1 MHMTSQDPVY
11 ITGHQH
17 PDTDSIASAIAY
29 SFFKRSM
36 GIRAIPCRLGSVNAE
51 SAWLLKR
58 FGFEEPMLL
67 TDARVRLSDITLDP
81 PTFIKPDTT
90 IFESLRQMEEQG
102 HTYCGVVDDDM
113 HLLGLV
119 TKGDIAQVG
128 LGDTHHNIDILSKTP
143 LDNFVKTLGGK
154 LIYRDDEMHLNG
166 KVSMIAMAEI
176 AQLDAYQI
184 EDRIVIL
191 GSNSVAQRHAIERG
205 AGLLIIVWANS
216 VEPDV
221 IELAKAHHCPII
233 ISGHGAMNTSRYIY
247 FAPAASTIMKT
258 SIVTF
263 TDIELA
269 EDVGKKMLRS
279 RFHIYPV
286 INTERKLVGYV
297 ARYHIMNCKNKQII
311 LVDHNEFSQSVRAI
325 EKARVLEVID
335 HHRINDFSTTQP
347 VAFRNEI
354 VGSSATIVSTIFREN
369 QIPIPQNLAGLL
381 LGALLSDTMNFHSP
395 TTTPKDIQTANILA
409 AMADLDIEE
418 FARDMF
424 AVTANTSGKTYSE
437 MINQDMKIYDIKEC
451 KLAISQVIVTSTKAL
466 REDDQEIQQAVESF
480 AAKKRL
486 DLSVLVFTSIMENG
500 SIIYAGGNRAAWIPE
515 AFPNRENEEHSFQ
528 QDLLSRK
535 KQILP
540 KINDIIDKY
549 M

>member
-1 MHMTSQDPVY
+1 MTAQDPVY

-36 GIRAIPCRLGSVNAE
+36 GIRSIPCRLGPLNAE
-51 SAWLLKR
+51 SSWLLKR

-81 PTFIKPDTT
+81 PTFIKADTT
-90 IFESLRQMEEQG
+90 IFESLRQMEAQG
-102 HTYCGVVDDDM
+102 HTYCGVVDDEM
-113 HLLGLV
+113 HLLGLM

-143 LDNFVKTLGGK
+143 LDNFVKTLDGK
-154 LIYRDDEMHLNG
+154 LIYRDDMMRING
-166 KVSMIAMAEI
+166 KVSMIAMTGAS
-176 AQLDAYQI
+176 QLDAYQI
-184 EDRIVIL
+184 EGRIVIL
-191 GSNSVAQRHAIERG
+191 GNSPVAQKHAIEKG
-205 AGLLIIVWANS
+205 AGLLIIVWADS
-216 VEPDV
+216 VDPEV
-221 IELAKAHHCPII
+221 IETAKAHHCPII
-233 ISGHGAMNTSRYIY
+233 ISGHGAMNTSRYVY
-247 FAPAASTIMKT
+247 FAPSASTIMKT
-258 SIVTF
+258 KLVTF

-409 AMADLDIEE
+409 AMADLDIDA

-424 AVTANTSGKTYSE
+424 AVTANTDGKTYSE
-437 MINQDMKIYDIKEC
+437 MINQDMKVYDIKEC
-451 KLAISQVIVTSTKAL
+451 KLSISQVIVTSTESL
-466 REDDQEIQQAVESF
+466 REDDREIQQAVESF

-515 AFPNRENEEHSFQ
+515 AFPNAENEEHSFQ
-528 QDLLSRK
+528 KDLLSRK

>member
-1 MHMTSQDPVY
+1 
-11 ITGHQH
+11 
-17 PDTDSIASAIAY
+17 
-29 SFFKRSM
+29 
-36 GIRAIPCRLGSVNAE
+36 
-51 SAWLLKR
+51 
-58 FGFEEPMLL
+58 
-67 TDARVRLSDITLDP
+67 
-81 PTFIKPDTT
+81 
-90 IFESLRQMEEQG
+90 
-102 HTYCGVVDDDM
+102 
-113 HLLGLV
+113 
-119 TKGDIAQVG
+119 
-128 LGDTHHNIDILSKTP
+128 
-143 LDNFVKTLGGK
+143 
-154 LIYRDDEMHLNG
+154 
-166 KVSMIAMAEI
+166 
-176 AQLDAYQI
+176 
-184 EDRIVIL
+184 
-191 GSNSVAQRHAIERG
+191 
-205 AGLLIIVWANS
+205 
-216 VEPDV
+216 
-221 IELAKAHHCPII
+221 
-233 ISGHGAMNTSRYIY
+233 
-247 FAPAASTIMKT
+247 
-258 SIVTF
+258 
-263 TDIELA
+263 
-269 EDVGKKMLRS
+269 MLRS

-540 KINDIIDKY
+540 RINEIVDKY

>member
-1 MHMTSQDPVY
+1 MTSQDPVY

-58 FGFEEPMLL
+58 FGFDEPMLL

-102 HTYCGVVDDDM
+102 HTYCGVVDDEM

-143 LDNFVKTLGGK
+143 LDNFVKTLDGK
-154 LIYRDDEMHLNG
+154 LIYRDDAMHLNG

-191 GSNSVAQRHAIERG
+191 GSSSVAQRHAIERG

-258 SIVTF
+258 NIVTF

-395 TTTPKDIQTANILA
+395 TTTQKDIQTANILA

-540 KINDIIDKY
+540 KINDVIDKY

>member
-1 MHMTSQDPVY
+1 MTSQDPVY

-102 HTYCGVVDDDM
+102 HTYCGVVDDEM

-143 LDNFVKTLGGK
+143 LDNFVKTLDGK
-154 LIYRDDEMHLNG
+154 LIYRDDAMHLNG

-191 GSNSVAQRHAIERG
+191 GSSSVAQRHAIERG

-258 SIVTF
+258 NIVTF

-395 TTTPKDIQTANILA
+395 TTTQKDIQTANILA

-540 KINDIIDKY
+540 KINDVIDKY

>member
-1 MHMTSQDPVY
+1 MTSQDPVY

>member
-1 MHMTSQDPVY
+1 MTSQDPVY

-81 PTFIKPDTT
+81 PTFIKPNTT

-102 HTYCGVVDDDM
+102 HTYCGVVDDEM

-143 LDNFVKTLGGK
+143 LDNFVKTLDGK
-154 LIYRDDEMHLNG
+154 LIYRDDAMHLNG

-191 GSNSVAQRHAIERG
+191 GSSSVAQRHAIERG

-258 SIVTF
+258 NIVTF

-395 TTTPKDIQTANILA
+395 TTTQKDIQTANILA

-540 KINDIIDKY
+540 KINDVIDKY

>member
-1 MHMTSQDPVY
+1 
-11 ITGHQH
+11 
-17 PDTDSIASAIAY
+17 
-29 SFFKRSM
+29 
-36 GIRAIPCRLGSVNAE
+36 
-51 SAWLLKR
+51 
-58 FGFEEPMLL
+58 
-67 TDARVRLSDITLDP
+67 
-81 PTFIKPDTT
+81 
-90 IFESLRQMEEQG
+90 MEEQG

-143 LDNFVKTLGGK
+143 LDNFVKTLDGK

-191 GSNSVAQRHAIERG
+191 GSSSVAQRHAIERG

-258 SIVTF
+258 NIVTF

-540 KINDIIDKY
+540 RINEIVDKY

>member
-1 MHMTSQDPVY
+1 MTSQDPVY

-81 PTFIKPDTT
+81 PTYIKPDTT

-102 HTYCGVVDDDM
+102 HTYCGVVDDEM

>member
-1 MHMTSQDPVY
+1 MPMTTNDPVY

-29 SFFKRSM
+29 AFFKRSM
-36 GIRAIPCRLGSVNAE
+36 GIRAIPCRLGPLNAE

-67 TDARVRLSDITLDP
+67 TDARVRLADIALDP
-81 PTFIKPDTT
+81 PTYIKPDTT
-90 IFESLRQMEEQG
+90 IFESLRQMEEVG
-102 HTYCGVVDDDM
+102 HTYCGVVDDEM
-113 HLLGLV
+113 HLLGLL

-128 LGDTHHNIDILSKTP
+128 LGDTHYNIDILSKTP
-143 LDNFVKTLGGK
+143 LDNFVKTLDGT
-154 LIYRDDEMHLNG
+154 LVYRDDEMHLNG
-166 KVSMIAMAEI
+166 KVSLIAMTGAS
-176 AQLDAYQI
+176 QLDAYQI
-184 EDRIVIL
+184 EGRIVIV
-191 GSNSVAQRHAIERG
+191 GNNAEAQKHVIENG
-205 AGLLIIVWANS
+205 AGLLIVVWAD
-216 VEPDV
+216 EIAPEV
-221 IELAKAHHCPII
+221 IEIAKAHHCPII

-247 FAPAASTIMKT
+247 FAPSAETIMKT
-258 SIVTF
+258 KLVTF

-279 RFHIYPV
+279 RYHIYPV
-286 INTERKLVGYV
+286 VDTAKKLVGYV
-297 ARYHIMNCKNKQII
+297 ARYHIMNCSNKQII

-409 AMADLDIEE
+409 AMADLDIDE

-424 AVTANTSGKTYSE
+424 AVTANTDGKTYSE
-437 MINQDMKIYDIKEC
+437 MINQDMKIYDIKET
-451 KLAISQVIVTSTKAL
+451 KLSISQVIVTSTKEL
-466 REDDQEIQQAVESF
+466 GEDSRDIQQALESF
-480 AAKKRL
+480 AVKKRL
-486 DLSVLVFTSIMENG
+486 DLSVLVFTSILENG
-500 SIIYAGGNRAAWIPE
+500 SVVYAGGNRAAWIPE
-515 AFPNRENEEHSFQ
+515 AFPNRANEEHSFQ

-540 KINDIIDKY
+540 KITEVIDRY

>member
-1 MHMTSQDPVY
+1 MTSQDPVY

-102 HTYCGVVDDDM
+102 HTYCGVVDDEM

-143 LDNFVKTLGGK
+143 LDNFVKTLDGK
-154 LIYRDDEMHLNG
+154 LVYRDDAMHLNG

>member
-1 MHMTSQDPVY
+1 MTSQDPVY

-81 PTFIKPDTT
+81 PTFIKPNTT

-102 HTYCGVVDDDM
+102 HTYCGVVDDEM

-143 LDNFVKTLGGK
+143 LDNFVKTLDGK
-154 LIYRDDEMHLNG
+154 LIYRDDAMHLNG

-395 TTTPKDIQTANILA
+395 TTTQKDIQTANILA

-540 KINDIIDKY
+540 KINDVIDKY

>member
-1 MHMTSQDPVY
+1 MTSQDPVY

-58 FGFEEPMLL
+58 FGFDEPMLL

-102 HTYCGVVDDDM
+102 HTYCGVVDDEM

-143 LDNFVKTLGGK
+143 LDNFVKTLDGK
-154 LIYRDDEMHLNG
+154 LIYRDDAMHLNG

-191 GSNSVAQRHAIERG
+191 GSSSVAQRHAIERG

-540 KINDIIDKY
+540 KINDVIDKY

>member
-1 MHMTSQDPVY
+1 MTSQDPVY

-36 GIRAIPCRLGSVNAE
+36 CIRAIPCRLGSVNAE

-143 LDNFVKTLGGK
+143 LDNFVKTLDGK

-191 GSNSVAQRHAIERG
+191 GSSSVAQRHAIERG

-258 SIVTF
+258 NIVTF

-540 KINDIIDKY
+540 RINDIIDKY

>member
-1 MHMTSQDPVY
+1 MTSQDPVY

-113 HLLGLV
+113 HLLGLM

-143 LDNFVKTLGGK
+143 LDNFVKTLDGK
-154 LIYRDDEMHLNG
+154 LIYRDDAMHLNG

-191 GSNSVAQRHAIERG
+191 GSSSVAQRHAIERG

-258 SIVTF
+258 NIVTF

-395 TTTPKDIQTANILA
+395 TTTQKDIQTANILA

-540 KINDIIDKY
+540 RINEIVDKY